1 MVGLS
6 KTLGLEL
13 TENIDIY
20 HEFPIQTFLHVGS
33 KAEKRKKVR
42 EKSIKRKKNRGKPKS
57 RKIKAPWSCS

>member
-6 KTLGLEL
+6 KTLGLEVR
-13 TENIDIY
+13 ENIDIY
-20 HEFPIQTFLHVGS
+20 HEFLIQTFLHVGS